1 MRRHTVELSFSSVRS
16 MWRGWQEKV
25 LLNTLHPRPFVQ
37 TKDDGH
43 LHAELSCAQGIIAL
57 VVGAGIQCSSV
68 ACILMEH
75 SCYSFAP
82 WSRYDLESELSFTTY
97 SFCDF
102 QKPMYLSKPLSL
114 LP

>member
-1 MRRHTVELSFSSVRS
+1 
-16 MWRGWQEKV
+16 MWRGWQENV

-37 TKDDGH
+37 TKDDGR
-43 LHAELSCAQGIIAL
+43 AFIAQGIIAL
-57 VVGAGIQCSSV
+57 VVSAGIQCYSV

-75 SCYSFAP
+75 SGYSFAP
-82 WSRYDLESELSFTTY
+82 CSRYDLESELSFATY

-102 QKPMYLSKPLSL
+102 QKPVYLSKPLSL